1 MPGKSVIVIGAGLGG
16 LLCGKILSQH
26 GFQVTILEQGAQ
38 AGGALQSFVREGIRF
53 DTGFHSVG
61 GLGPGEPLE
70 RIFRPLGLMDLPW
83 MPMEPD
89 ELEGCALPFLRLSS
103 RTEDEQNHV
112 LEPYRM
118 STWRLAGGGK
128 TLVDALSAGQDIQ
141 LRKRVSVLEKG
152 GVTCVDGSRFAADLI
167 VSDIHPATTMRML
180 RDTLRPAY
188 RNRMEQLENGPGIF
202 TVYAKLRPGVLEYL
216 NRSIFIGDKVM
227 VHFGEPAPDGS
238 ARSLDLLAFETAFT
252 DQPVIPGSDQSVMP
266 GYDRASLAES
276 LIRIAAQRLPGLPE
290 AIERF
295 WTSTPQTWERYTGTP
310 GGSAYGIV
318 KHDPSDYISPKTPL
332 PWLYL
337 TGQNL
342 GLHGVLGTSVTAFN
356 TCKSILS

>member
-26 GFQVTILEQGAQ
+26 GFRVTILEQGAQ

-128 TLVDALSAGQDIQ
+128 TLVDALSAGQDIRLCKQ
-141 LRKRVSVLEKG
+141 VTVLEEG
-152 GVTCVDGSRFAADLI
+152 GVTCADGSRFAADLV

-188 RNRMEQLENGPGIF
+188 RNRMEQLENGTGIF

-227 VHFGEPAPDGS
+227 LHFGEPDPDGS
-238 ARSLDLLAFETAFT
+238 ARSLDLLAFETAST
-252 DQPVIPGSDQSVMP
+252 DQSVMP
-266 GYDRASLAES
+266 GSDRASLAES

-342 GLHGVLGTSVTAFN
+342 GLHGVLGTSVTALN